1 MGGVSTAPN
10 RATIEGR
17 VERVEPSS
25 SSVGKWYITVA
36 VSAASAIEGGLF
48 ARVGE
53 EARVFTFGDA
63 PPVQAGS
70 TVRAE
75 VEYLGGPTGGEFRLV
90 RLVASST
97 TSFVGAAPHVAA
109 NVDAGG
115 AADPAADARSAQ
127 DRLGDV
133 PEPTDQD

>member
-1 MGGVSTAPN
+1 M
-10 RATIEGR
+10 
-17 VERVEPSS
+17 
-25 SSVGKWYITVA
+25 TVA

-97 TSFVGAAPHVAA
+97 TSFVVNPRPDVGRGTWPRTPV
-109 NVDAGG
+109 GRLTLLPTTR
-115 AADPAADARSAQ
+115 DPPE